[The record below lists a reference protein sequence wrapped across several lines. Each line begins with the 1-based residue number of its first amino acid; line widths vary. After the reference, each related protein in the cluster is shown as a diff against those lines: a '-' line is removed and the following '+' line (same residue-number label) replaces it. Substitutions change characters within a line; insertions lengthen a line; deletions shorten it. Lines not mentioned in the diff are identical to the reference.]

1 VLFLLITW
9 HVSFTQCN
17 KKSNLCLTLK
27 WRRLPL
33 FSFFL
38 SVGGISV
45 FLFPLL
51 ISLWFAAVLF
61 FKSDTGYGKLFD
73 AMLETS
79 LWHKGLRDK
88 KSDRRH
94 KNLLLRYRSV
104 HQATWLFQPRFLSSA
119 SFILVSN
126 WNWKQ
131 IQNTSACLSWTA
143 EANSVCCIIPI
154 SIISIIFRISISN

>member
-1 VLFLLITW
+1 MLFLLITW

-104 HQATWLFQPRFLSSA
+104 HQATWLFQPRLLSFFSKFYF
-119 SFILVSN
+119 SFELKLKTNSKYI
-126 WNWKQ
+126 
-131 IQNTSACLSWTA
+131 CLSVLDSRSQFCLLHYSSKY
-143 EANSVCCIIPI
+143 N
-154 SIISIIFRISISN
+154 FNHF